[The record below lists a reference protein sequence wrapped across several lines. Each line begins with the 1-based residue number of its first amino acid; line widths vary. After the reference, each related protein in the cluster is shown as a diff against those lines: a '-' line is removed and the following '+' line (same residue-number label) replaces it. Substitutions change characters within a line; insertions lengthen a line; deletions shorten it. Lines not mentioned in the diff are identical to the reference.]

1 MTPPIDR
8 DFLIRSL
15 VDLVRINSV
24 NPDLVPGAP
33 GEAEIATYVAQT
45 LRGLGIPT
53 SVHALAPGRL
63 NVISKL
69 EGTGDGRS
77 LMLNGHLD
85 TVGVDGMRDPF
96 AAEIRDGKL
105 YGRGAQDMKGSVAAI
120 LATAKALVESG
131 TKLSGDLVLT
141 FVADEEHGS
150 IGTEHVVTQVKT
162 DGAIVA
168 EPTNLDICLAHR
180 GFWVFE
186 FETEGRAAHG
196 GSPDQGIDANM
207 HMGRVLAELD
217 RLSQA
222 LRTGPAHELV
232 GRPSLHVPLLNG
244 GDQLYI
250 YASQCKMSVERRTIP
265 GDTDEAVRNEMRQI
279 VERLSADDPQFK
291 ASVRPVIGRQPFEV
305 PRDAKIVNVLLNAA
319 SQITG
324 RTPNFIGHEW
334 WEDSALLAEN
344 GTETVIFG
352 PRGAGIHSTE
362 EWVDIASVVQ
372 LAEILRE
379 TVVAYCA

>member
-1 MTPPIDR
+1 MTLPIDR

-120 LATAKALVESG
+120 LATA
-131 TKLSGDLVLT
+131 
-141 FVADEEHGS
+141 
-150 IGTEHVVTQVKT
+150 
-162 DGAIVA
+162 
-168 EPTNLDICLAHR
+168 
-180 GFWVFE
+180 
-186 FETEGRAAHG
+186 
-196 GSPDQGIDANM
+196 
-207 HMGRVLAELD
+207 
-217 RLSQA
+217 
-222 LRTGPAHELV
+222 
-232 GRPSLHVPLLNG
+232 
-244 GDQLYI
+244 
-250 YASQCKMSVERRTIP
+250 
-265 GDTDEAVRNEMRQI
+265 
-279 VERLSADDPQFK
+279 
-291 ASVRPVIGRQPFEV
+291 
-305 PRDAKIVNVLLNAA
+305 
-319 SQITG
+319 
-324 RTPNFIGHEW
+324 
-334 WEDSALLAEN
+334 
-344 GTETVIFG
+344 
-352 PRGAGIHSTE
+352 
-362 EWVDIASVVQ
+362 
-372 LAEILRE
+372 
-379 TVVAYCA
+379 